1 MQLDYT
7 ELRSLASDVA
17 IELEHP
23 KSWERSSDESS
34 VRERVIFASK
44 LCLEDCGC
52 SSFIATSDAS
62 ERRQLWSAR
71 YQLYYALLA
80 LRPSSLGTVTD
91 VCVP

>member
-34 VRERVIFASK
+34 VRKRVKFGSK
-44 LCLEDCGC
+44 ICLEDK
-52 SSFIATSDAS
+52 FT
-62 ERRQLWSAR
+62 RNLK
-71 YQLYYALLA
+71 Y
-80 LRPSSLGTVTD
+80 
-91 VCVP
+91 